1 MMLSD
6 RLIKMIENHADQLT
20 LGALQSLRTSP
31 HTPSYQ
37 SLSQDDV
44 YQRVYKVYHDLG
56 RWLAEKTDDAL
67 HEWYDQLGEKRFNQ
81 GIPLSEVIWAL
92 ILTKYYL
99 RDYIRIYGLADSALE
114 LHQQQELYH
123 LLDYFFDR
131 ALLHAARGY
140 ERTAAFH
147 KEEHILAGKH

>member
-1 MMLSD
+1 MLSD

-20 LGALQSLRTSP
+20 LGAVEKLRTSP

-37 SLSQDDV
+37 RLSRDDV
-44 YQRVYKVYHDLG
+44 YQRVYKVYHDLH
-56 RWLAEKTDDAL
+56 RWLSEKTDDAL
-67 HEWYDQLGEKRFNQ
+67 HQWYDELGETRFNQ
-81 GIPLSEVIWAL
+81 GVPLSEVIWAL

-99 RDYIRIYGLADSALE
+99 RDYIRIYGLADSVLE

-131 ALLHAARGY
+131 AVLHAALGY
-140 ERTAAFH
+140 ERTAAVY
-147 KEEHILAGKH
+147 KEDHALASKH

>member
-1 MMLSD
+1 MLSD
-6 RLIKMIENHADQLT
+6 RLVRMIENHADQLT
-20 LGALQSLRTSP
+20 LGAVQNLRSSP

-37 SLSQDDV
+37 GLSHDDL

-56 RWLAEKTDDAL
+56 RWLAEKTDNAL
-67 HEWYDQLGEKRFNQ
+67 HDWYAELGEKRFSQ

-99 RDYIRIYGLADSALE
+99 RDYIRMYGLADSALE

-131 ALLHAARGY
+131 SLLYAALGY
-140 ERTAAFH
+140 ERAAAFH
-147 KEEHILAGKH
+147 KEEHTLTTKH